1 MSANTMIANDSQI
14 KTYSSSL
21 FNANESLVDRLHDQ
35 PAPMETYLALNKPFV
50 EGFRQ
55 SLQTHSAYELD
66 MNVLEHADLLH
77 YFDNISAKMNTTESI
92 IDEHNRSL
100 LAVAAPFDPDGNA

>member
-1 MSANTMIANDSQI
+1 MIADDSQI
-14 KTYSSSL
+14 KTYGSSL
-21 FNANESLVDRLHDQ
+21 FNANQSLIDRLHDQ

-50 EGFRQ
+50 EGFRE
-55 SLQTHSAYELD
+55 SLQTHSAYELE

-77 YFDNISAKMNTTESI
+77 YFDDISTKMNAAENI

-100 LAVAAPFDPDGNA
+100 LAVNVDPDGNL